1 MESENANIA
10 GEEKSDARNENGKEN
25 IASKDNGDVVESK
38 DSIKVVK
45 QTVDTLESQEL
56 SNHCKNSERED
67 KKEDRAVLETSTD
80 EIKKLSQDNS
90 SEKISMETIDQLPPG
105 VKWVPKDDA
114 SEKISKE
121 SFDKL
126 PPEVANADA
135 PFPKLKIATM
145 SRGTSTTVVKV
156 DVKGASQDLRIT
168 AIPLD
173 DSSKIVKIESDR
185 ALNGVDD
192 SESKDNSDIQF
203 LPADMSAKQRVELL
217 KENLETA
224 IQAKENI
231 QDELMEEINSLSKE
245 YVKEAKK
252 HVKKYNERLKA
263 LVGENTKLTN
273 SLRKFLLG
281 KILYIPKVS
290 WQKMIAERAVTRP
303 AKWSSSSWSKTP
315 VQQIKPIVM
324 SKNPTVTLLDLAKR
338 AYSHIPGHEQ
348 RKTEAVVAKIDQSK
362 VEKQLKENVKMIV
375 EFFPY
380 LTFDD
385 AEVCLKSNDGNIGK
399 VHNML
404 AEFRDQFEVFKAIDK
419 MKAKLE
425 SEADEKKLEELSPP
439 EYTKASSSMTKKMP
453 PCVAGKIVDFTEDC
467 SVITVQLLRDRNRI
481 PLKSG
486 VKRQFVITK
495 FLNHTWYFT
504 DEEKFEKGLK
514 EQRLNIQY
522 KVDEATGDM
531 IPLKLYPV
539 VRYAEYKFNWNSRS
553 RKLNS
558 VTHTDDGPVL
568 FEATEVETHIYDEEP
583 MHIYTQIIDESS
595 VNILMILLTDT
606 RDNISVES
614 FNLTHT
620 NKTIED
626 FKTEF
631 NVDMSGKK
639 LNYRIIVKDG
649 DVQAILAPTKKPG
662 DCKRMKFME
671 QKIPCV
677 GALISTDSKIGRL
690 KSIPTGLIV
699 TNNSAGVEKKELK
712 YKKRPGPETWGRHI
726 SDLSGFVD
734 VDVLI
739 HEEELLPEPRK
750 EAWNVCEFQLAD
762 QGEKDLLQALKTLYV
777 SVNDCEL
784 FEAKVE
790 DLVLFLKNAPKNDD
804 SFKVAQEKL
813 TEIRKLEKSDE
824 VQKMNLPEK
833 HKGNLRSFVRELR
846 LMKLGN

>member
-1 MESENANIA
+1 MESENANVA
-10 GEEKSDARNENGKEN
+10 GEEKSDAKNENIKEN
-25 IASKDNGDVVESK
+25 MPSKDNGDVVESK
-38 DSIKVVK
+38 DRIEVVEQK
-45 QTVDTLESQEL
+45 VDTVESQEL
-56 SNHCKNSERED
+56 SKHGKNSEGEE
-67 KKEDRAVLETSTD
+67 KKEDRAVLEKSTD
-80 EIKKLSQDNS
+80 EVKKVSQDNR
-90 SEKISMETIDQLPPG
+90 SEKISMETLDKLPPG
-105 VKWVPKDDA
+105 VMWVPKDSA
-114 SEKISKE
+114 SGKISKE

-126 PPEVANADA
+126 PPEVANTNV
-135 PFPKLKIATM
+135 PTPTLKIATM

-185 ALNGVDD
+185 ALNGMDD
-192 SESKDNSDIQF
+192 SESKDNSDMQF
-203 LPADMSAKQRVELL
+203 LPADMSAKERVELL

-231 QDELMEEINSLSKE
+231 QDELMEEINSSSKE
-245 YVKEAKK
+245 FVKEAKK
-252 HVKKYNERLKA
+252 HVKKYNEKLKA
-263 LVGENTKLTN
+263 LVDENTKLTN

-290 WQKMIAERAVTRP
+290 WQKMISERAVTRP
-303 AKWSSSSWSKTP
+303 AKYSSSPWSKKP
-315 VQQIKPIVM
+315 VEQIKPIIM
-324 SKNPTVTLLDLAKR
+324 SKNPTITLLDLAKR
-338 AYSHIPGHEQ
+338 AFSHVPSHEQ

-362 VEKQLKENVKMIV
+362 VEKQLRENVKMIV

-425 SEADEKKLEELSPP
+425 SEADEKKLEGLSPP
-439 EYTKASSSMTKKMP
+439 EYTKASKSMALP

-486 VKRQFVITK
+486 VKRQFKITK

-504 DEEKFEKGLK
+504 DVEKFEKGLK

-558 VTHTDDGPVL
+558 VSHMDDGQVL
-568 FEATEVETHIYDEEP
+568 FEATEVETHIYDDKP
-583 MHIYTQIIDESS
+583 MHIYTQVVDESS

-614 FNLTHT
+614 HNLTHT

-626 FKTEF
+626 FMTEF

-649 DVQAILAPTKKPG
+649 EVQAILAPTKTPG

-671 QKIPCV
+671 QKVPCE

-699 TNNSAGVEKKELK
+699 TNNSAGVEKKELQ

-726 SDLSGFVD
+726 SDLSGYVD

-739 HEEELLPEPRK
+739 HDEVLLPEPRE
-750 EAWNVCEFQLAD
+750 EAWNVSEFQLAD
-762 QGEKDLLQALKTLYV
+762 QGEKDLLQALETQYISV
-777 SVNDCEL
+777 SDCEL
-784 FEAKVE
+784 FETKVE
-790 DLVLFLKNAPKNDD
+790 DLVLFFKNAPKNDD
-804 SFKVAQEKL
+804 SFKIAQEKL
-813 TEIRKLEKSDE
+813 TEIRKLERSDE
-824 VQKMNLPEK
+824 VQKMNLPQK
-833 HKGNLRSFVRELR
+833 HKDSLRSFVRELR